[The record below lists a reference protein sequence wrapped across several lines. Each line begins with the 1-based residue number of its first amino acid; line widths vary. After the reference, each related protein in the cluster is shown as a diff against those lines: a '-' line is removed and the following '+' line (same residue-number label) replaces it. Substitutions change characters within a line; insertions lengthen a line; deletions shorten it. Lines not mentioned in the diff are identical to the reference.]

1 MEKYFPHFH
10 QSMTTLDLSSYSRES
25 LEHLLLIMKSYR
37 NSLKQIGRRARIVD
51 PKNPPGVSAIVEYV
65 SGMDKDSVEKY
76 SRSCIAK
83 LFPEYTGEVPIFR
96 ENPELK

>member
-1 MEKYFPHFH
+1 
-10 QSMTTLDLSSYSRES
+10 
-25 LEHLLLIMKSYR
+25 MKSYR

-96 ENPELK
+96 ENPELKWWVRVFVGDDMIDISFQKFETLFK